1 MGQPI
6 LAAAGF
12 QPADFTN
19 KPPKRRLQA
28 ELPAPQGVFIN
39 FGGPSHGHSV
49 EDAGPRSANGTG
61 SLAVAVRLEGADCG
75 ALVVMFVR
83 FVLGG
88 LAAIVCAQAQVT
100 LTGRVVDQND
110 APVANARV
118 SVHRGNESPV
128 QTYSGPSGGFA
139 LRVSAADTYLIDVDR
154 AGYFALKDRPV
165 QATSEITLVL
175 NQEQE
180 VFQSVTVGVLPSP
193 VIRSRRNAS
202 KA

>member
-1 MGQPI
+1 MR
-6 LAAAGF
+6 F
-12 QPADFTN
+12 
-19 KPPKRRLQA
+19 
-28 ELPAPQGVFIN
+28 
-39 FGGPSHGHSV
+39 
-49 EDAGPRSANGTG
+49 
-61 SLAVAVRLEGADCG
+61 
-75 ALVVMFVR
+75 ALF
-83 FVLGG
+83 G

-139 LRVSAADTYLIDVDR
+139 LRLPVADTYLIDVDR

-180 VFQSVTVGVLPSP
+180 VFQSVTVGVLPLP
-193 VIRSRRNAS
+193 VDPEQTQREQSLSGTEINDVPAPASHSLRNSMELLPGVIQDPDRRVAFPWRRGIS
-202 KA
+202 DALHAGRLRY